1 MRAVGTLGFAILG
14 ELARQPLTGYDL
26 ARRMAV
32 PIGYMWT
39 ASHSQIYSELAAL
52 QADRAVRARVIDG
65 PGPRDTKRY
74 RITAHGRRTLAQWVD
89 SPLSVA
95 PVRSELMLRVR
106 SFWLISPERA
116 RAFVETV
123 LLDYEKRLAV
133 LADEERDFADNA
145 YLIDDPGSWA
155 FGAYAT
161 VQAGLTGQRAMIAW
175 CHWLLA
181 RIDEAARPASKSSRR
196 T

>member
-1 MRAVGTLGFAILG
+1 MRPVGTLGFAILG

-52 QADRAVRARVIDG
+52 QVDRAVRARVIDG

-74 RITAHGRRTLAQWVD
+74 TITARGRRMLAQWVD
-89 SPLSVA
+89 SPLPAA

-116 RAFVETV
+116 QAFIEGV
-123 LLDYEKRLAV
+123 LLDHEQRLAV
-133 LADEERDFADNA
+133 LTDEERDFAENA
-145 YLIDDPGSWA
+145 YPIDDPSSWA

-175 CHWLLA
+175 CRWLLG
-181 RIDEAARPASKSSRR
+181 RLDDAAQPASKTSRR